1 MTEITAYNSKGNI
14 DYHTIMDGHLT
25 EEEINQ
31 DLAAWCITSL
41 THKIDIVCR
50 A

>member
-1 MTEITAYNSKGNI
+1 MTEITAYDSKGNFA
-14 DYHTIMDGHLT
+14 YHTINDGQLT

-31 DLAAWCITSL
+31 DLAAWCVSRE